1 MVGSLALIAATTVL
15 DVANLPVPVA
25 AAVVAAVAGASSLKA
40 AVPAAGSLGVIAFAL
55 FNGFVEDSAGTL
67 DVHGRPDVMRLGL
80 FVLAP
85 VVIAAAS
92 RVKLR

>member
-1 MVGSLALIAATTVL
+1 MIAATTVL
-15 DVANLPVPVA
+15 DAVNVPVPVA
-25 AAVVAAVAGASSLKA
+25 AAVVAAVAAASSLKA
-40 AVPAAGSLGVIAFAL
+40 ALPAAGSLGVIAFAL

-67 DVHGRPDVMRLGL
+67 DLHGRPDVLRLGL

-85 VVIAAAS
+85 IIIAAAS